1 MSRPVTVVLGAI
13 LLVFVAESIGQH
25 IIYPTYRPPP
35 QNPPVIRTAR
45 DVEHGAPQWLYGG
58 DAAPAAGE
66 YPYPPPV
73 YFDDVKLDE
82 NRRYA
87 RSVEVY

>member
-1 MSRPVTVVLGAI
+1 MCRPLTFVLGAI
-13 LLVFVAESIGQH
+13 LLVFVAESMGQH

-45 DVEHGAPQWLYGG
+45 DVEYGAPQWIYGE
-58 DAAPAAGE
+58 DIATD
-66 YPYPPPV
+66 YPYQPPF
-73 YFDDVKLDE
+73 YIDDVKLEE

-87 RSVEVY
+87 RSVDVY